1 VQLIFCGHHG
11 SGVWND
17 GSGGSGD
24 GFCDHHDGSGVWNGD
39 SDGDSG
45 DSGDSGAIY
54 DHHGSDE
61 SGDSDAIYGHRGSG
75 ESGDSDESD
84 DSDAICDHQ
93 LKHECVWNEFYG
105 FFFLMPFYKYK
116 LDNYF
121 RVVNLIRE
129 HNN

>member
-39 SDGDSG
+39 SDGD
-45 DSGDSGAIY
+45 
-54 DHHGSDE
+54 SDE